1 MLTPDCVRLLGS
13 SYLNPQEYLTLARTC
28 KALYR
33 IISSDPIWSKNPV
46 FIIAQLKINRL
57 SNFTSERIDNCTH
70 FYDKSKNCVLMYE
83 ANKCLLVGYNLALI
97 IQPYWIQA
105 IDLTNVSSCKAIKRS
120 SKDLIDLMRDKRI
133 ARLIS

>member
-1 MLTPDCVRLLGS
+1 MLTPDCVRLLGP
-13 SYLNPQEYLTLARTC
+13 YLTPKEYLTLARTN
-28 KALYR
+28 KFFYT
-33 IISSDPIWSKNPV
+33 IISNDPIWSKNPV

-57 SNFTSERIDNCTH
+57 SNFTSEKIDNYTH
-70 FYDKSKNCVLMYE
+70 FYDKSKKCVLMYE

-97 IQPYWIQA
+97 IQPHWIQA
-105 IDLTNVSSCKAIKRS
+105 IDLTNVSSSCKVIKRS